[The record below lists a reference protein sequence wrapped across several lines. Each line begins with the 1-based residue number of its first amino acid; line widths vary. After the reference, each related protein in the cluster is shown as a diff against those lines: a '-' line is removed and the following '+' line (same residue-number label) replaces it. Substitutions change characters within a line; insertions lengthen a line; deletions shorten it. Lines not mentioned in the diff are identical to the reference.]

1 MTFFDAQDDFVVAK
15 PVFEAVGDEGNG
27 DSGSIQVVSAPVLP
41 AQQVS
46 PLTPSEM
53 DYDALY
59 EEEEDTEEVDMKSH
73 GSVITHLLS
82 QVRIG
87 MDLTKI
93 VLPTFIL
100 ERRSLLEM
108 YADFFAHP
116 DIFTD
121 IAAKSSQEER
131 MVQVLRWYLSSFSA
145 SRKSTIAKKPYNP
158 IIGEMFR
165 CWWPMP
171 SLTSPTP
178 TQSAPPVP
186 GPVPWCGDTDLV
198 FLAEQVS
205 HHPPISG
212 FYVECPA
219 RQISFTG
226 HIYTKSAF
234 LGMSVAVHNIGEG
247 RVSLLSTGEDYVVT
261 FPSAYGRSIL
271 TTPWVELGGKCDITC
286 PQSGYRAEVE
296 FKCKQFWG
304 TEQNMVVAQM
314 YSPESKKAVL
324 KVEGEWTNKMM
335 AKWASGKQ
343 ETFLD
348 VTQLKPQKKVVKPV
362 AEQERYE
369 SRRLWRAVTAGL
381 KDNRIEEATEEKCKL
396 EQKQREEAKERKET
410 E

>member
-1 MTFFDAQDDFVVAK
+1 
-15 PVFEAVGDEGNG
+15 
-27 DSGSIQVVSAPVLP
+27 
-41 AQQVS
+41 
-46 PLTPSEM
+46 
-53 DYDALY
+53 
-59 EEEEDTEEVDMKSH
+59 
-73 GSVITHLLS
+73 
-82 QVRIG
+82 
-87 MDLTKI
+87 
-93 VLPTFIL
+93 
-100 ERRSLLEM
+100 
-108 YADFFAHP
+108 
-116 DIFTD
+116 
-121 IAAKSSQEER
+121 

-171 SLTSPTP
+171 SLASPTP

-271 TTPWVELGGKCDITC
+271 TTPWAELEK
-286 PQSGYRAEVE
+286 
-296 FKCKQFWG
+296 F
-304 TEQNMVVAQM
+304 
-314 YSPESKKAVL
+314 
-324 KVEGEWTNKMM
+324 
-335 AKWASGKQ
+335 
-343 ETFLD
+343 
-348 VTQLKPQKKVVKPV
+348 
-362 AEQERYE
+362 E
-369 SRRLWRAVTAGL
+369 SRRLWREVTQGL
-381 KDNRIEEATEEKCKL
+381 KFNNIEQATNAKCGL
-396 EQKQREEAKERKET
+396 EQKQREEAKERKEKG
-410 E
+410 EKWDNRLFLPIGENWHFKEPLGNRI